1 MKLLNKMTVLS
12 RASAS
17 FIEALFRPQNYKSID
32 SQKEYEIIKR
42 FQIEKSAPKKPVKWA
57 LYCYSGN
64 HKGEVFL
71 LSKHLETLGQH
82 YKNSLVITPANRD
95 FGEYQ
100 LLLYPKLKIF
110 SDQNRYLK
118 VNGKET
124 LCSELYDFDELE
136 VFGNQ
141 FLVLNLYQN
150 QRRQLV

>member
-1 MKLLNKMTVLS
+1 MKLFNKIKVFS
-12 RASAS
+12 RAGAS
-17 FIEALFRPQNYKSID
+17 FVQGLLRPQNYKVID
-32 SQKEYEIIKR
+32 SQKEQELIKR
-42 FQIEKSAPKKPVKWA
+42 FQLEKSAPKKPAKWA

-71 LSKHLETLGQH
+71 LSKHLETLGQN
-82 YKNSLVITPANRD
+82 YKNSLVITPTNKD

-110 SDQNRYLK
+110 SDQNRYFK
-118 VNGKET
+118 VNGKEA

-141 FLVLNLYQN
+141 FLVLNLFQN
-150 QRRQLV
+150 QRRLAL